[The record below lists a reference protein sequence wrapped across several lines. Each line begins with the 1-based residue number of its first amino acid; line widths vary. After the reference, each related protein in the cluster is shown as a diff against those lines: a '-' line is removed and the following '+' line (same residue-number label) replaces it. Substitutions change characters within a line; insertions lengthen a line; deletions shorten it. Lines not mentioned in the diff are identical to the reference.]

1 MRLDDVWHRAT
12 RAGTRAGLVV
22 LLSIGSASPGC
33 VKREPRG
40 VEQAVVSPATPAP
53 RATPRP
59 TAVAATAAT
68 PAPRAVPANVESART
83 RIREMLGLLADR
95 ELSPEQ
101 REERDTAVS
110 FLAQVDEALDA
121 GDTDRAGVLAEKA
134 KILVENL
141 ERATRP

>member
-1 MRLDDVWHRAT
+1 VRLDDVWHR
-12 RAGTRAGLVV
+12 RAALVL

-33 VKREPRG
+33 LKREPRG
-40 VEQAVVSPATPAP
+40 VEQAVASPATPAP

-59 TAVAATAAT
+59 AATAAT
-68 PAPRAVPANVESART
+68 PAPRVVPAEVESARR
-83 RIREMLGLLADR
+83 RIHEMLGLLADR

-101 REERDTAVS
+101 RDERDTAVS
-110 FLAQVDEALDA
+110 FLAQIDEALDA

-134 KILVENL
+134 RILVENL

>member
-1 MRLDDVWHRAT
+1 MRLDDVWHRRS
-12 RAGTRAGLVV
+12 RARRAALVV
-22 LLSIGSASPGC
+22 LLAIGSLSAGC
-33 VKREPRG
+33 AKRDPRTEPR
-40 VEQAVVSPATPAP
+40 AAATSRAAP
-53 RATPRP
+53 RASPRP
-59 TAVAATAAT
+59 TAT
-68 PAPRAVPANVESART
+68 PAPRAVPADVESART

-95 ELSPEQ
+95 ELSPAQ

-110 FLAQVDEALDA
+110 FLAQIDDALDA